1 MSTTVY
7 EQTLNCST
15 VTRCVLIGKLRAA
28 LNAAESGEDV
38 VHIEIGNVEVDVDYA
53 SGELTVYA

>member
-1 MSTTVY
+1 V
-7 EQTLNCST
+7 ST
-15 VTRCVLIGKLRAA
+15 VVHEQVLDTSIVSRSVLIGKLRAA